1 VEEREFFLNRFMK
14 EIALLPYLY
23 ESEELQLFLRPPAP
37 HTNDCERA
45 LESMVRQ
52 TTDDLLARYRV
63 VMPINEMAS
72 EHKLKQYNDGKSYL
86 SNIVAINDFVRDCKD
101 FTEHLKGFK
110 KHIKMI
116 VPIKEAEVVYYK
128 EFVDFLVKYEDS
140 NSKKHRGGDPSVQL
154 LTGDGRI
161 DLKSQLTH
169 TAASIK
175 NPFKYI
181 RNWIK
186 GEIMELNTVL
196 ECIARKEGVAASK
209 TKAISKVK
217 DNKET
222 VDKMSTGKFT
232 FKGMFKS
239 TTGKATETQA
249 ILQSISQTE
258 KDIQNYEVIKNYL
271 IIYLAEI
278 AIPAF
283 KHQKVQNYVIAM
295 NQFCNQEISNA
306 KLQGDC
312 WTEFMHGVK
321 GSAARQHINLK

>member
-1 VEEREFFLNRFMK
+1 MEEREFFLNRFMK
-14 EIALLPYLY
+14 EVAVLPYLY

-63 VMPINEMAS
+63 VMPINEMAG
-72 EHKLKQYNDGKSYL
+72 EHKLKQYNDSKSFYIL
-86 SNIVAINDFVRDCKD
+86 INIAINDFVRDCKD
-101 FTEHLKGFK
+101 YTEHLKGFK
-110 KHIKMI
+110 KHIKVI
-116 VPIKEAEVVYYK
+116 VPIKEAEVTYYK
-128 EFVDFLVKYEDS
+128 EFVDFLMKYEET
-140 NSKKHRGGDPSVQL
+140 NTKKQRPGDPSVQL

-169 TAASIK
+169 TANNIK
-175 NPFKYI
+175 NPFKHI

-186 GEIMELNTVL
+186 GEIMELNAVL
-196 ECIARKEGVAASK
+196 ECIARKEGVASQK

-217 DNKET
+217 DDKDT

-239 TTGKATETQA
+239 TTGKAAETQA
-249 ILQSISQTE
+249 ILQAISQTE
-258 KDIQNYEVIKNYL
+258 KDILNYEVIKNYL
-271 IIYLAEI
+271 IVYLAEI

-283 KHQKVQNYVIAM
+283 KHQKV
-295 NQFCNQEISNA
+295 
-306 KLQGDC
+306 
-312 WTEFMHGVK
+312 
-321 GSAARQHINLK
+321 